1 MSESYTLTVEKG
13 IVDGQVDY
21 FITFPDELLES
32 LDVSPG
38 DCVLWT
44 DNNDGSFTITK
55 SDA

>member
-1 MSESYTLTVEKG
+1 MSDSYTLTVEEDV
-13 IVDGQVDY
+13 VDGKTDY

-38 DCVLWT
+38 EYVVWT

>member
-32 LDVSPG
+32 LDAAPG
-38 DCVLWT
+38 DYVLWT